1 MEDIEGIVVHGSP
14 CLPHPVRMWGYR
26 MDTKVTRQGARGKT
40 MVLDEHR
47 FPSGPSSNSPSGART
62 GACRAP
68 WGYTAPQPP
77 STEGRSILWCTRF
90 LKQKC
95 IFLVYSQPPCAS
107 DTSIVVS
114 ILSRH
119 ERRRSWCAVRTREIS
134 CEGLY
139 KERCAYTDVEI
150 SKRIGRSI
158 LLSVFRIRLF
168 LPLLKR
174 PVSRIDCI
182 SSTEFYIRWI
192 RCIIQSE

>member
-1 MEDIEGIVVHGSP
+1 MIKRCIYIFRSRFKENTLFLCEMDRRKKKKKEISRTHPMEDIEGIVVHGSP
-14 CLPHPVRMWGYR
+14 CLPHPVRMWEYR

-119 ERRRSWCAVRTREIS
+119 ERRRGEEAGAPFVR
-134 CEGLY
+134 
-139 KERCAYTDVEI
+139 A
-150 SKRIGRSI
+150 RS
-158 LLSVFRIRLF
+158 LARV
-168 LPLLKR
+168 
-174 PVSRIDCI
+174 
-182 SSTEFYIRWI
+182 YIRKDAHTRMWKF
-192 RCIIQSE
+192 RSE